1 GLQLQVVAQRQ
12 LDQLVGIILRGHR
25 QAQRFGGRPARVLA
39 AQAKQGVER
48 QPLAHRLG
56 AGAGGGD
63 AGLAGKG
70 LFLAQLQLADV
81 AGTVEA
87 LGQVGRGLR
96 AFRYRLAHAGHL
108 FGGGGAVPGGL
119 DVEGQ
124 VEHGL
129 RQAQAGALVFAFGQA
144 GLQRRGDQ
152 VAQRQRQAGQAYGAI
167 ARADFLA
174 ANGNDRVAD
183 LHRGQH
189 LGALEAEFGIG
200 QLQLR
205 TAQQG
210 DAGGALER
218 QRFGQPAGHRID
230 GFGRGQGGTTAGF
243 QQRADV
249 FIRRP
254 WRQRGAAGQDG
265 QQARRQHGAGRER
278 EHVATPSRAPLKGTG
293 RSADRNDGAADP
305 RGSLQAMGGR
315 RGVAATPAGTLA
327 EASGA
332 GVEAG
337 VGAGSISGSPSTAA
351 SWLMQ
356 GQSQP
361 GRSALPQQS
370 SAGSG
375 AGSGLPWQGGNSGPA
390 SAAAACAAGT
400 WSAMATPGIPPA
412 TRARASRARSSS
424 GSQGMRGVYAFSR

>member
-1 GLQLQVVAQRQ
+1 
-12 LDQLVGIILRGHR
+12 
-25 QAQRFGGRPARVLA
+25 
-39 AQAKQGVER
+39 
-48 QPLAHRLG
+48 
-56 AGAGGGD
+56 
-63 AGLAGKG
+63 
-70 LFLAQLQLADV
+70 
-81 AGTVEA
+81 
-87 LGQVGRGLR
+87 
-96 AFRYRLAHAGHL
+96 
-108 FGGGGAVPGGL
+108 
-119 DVEGQ
+119 
-124 VEHGL
+124 
-129 RQAQAGALVFAFGQA
+129 
-144 GLQRRGDQ
+144 
-152 VAQRQRQAGQAYGAI
+152 
-167 ARADFLA
+167 
-174 ANGNDRVAD
+174 
-183 LHRGQH
+183 
-189 LGALEAEFGIG
+189 GIG
-200 QLQLR
+200 EPR
-205 TAQQG
+205 RRIGRKG
-210 DAGGALER
+210 DAGGARGR
-218 QRFGQPAGHRID
+218 QRFGEQAGKRID

-265 QQARRQHGAGRER
+265 QQARRQYGAGREG

-315 RGVAATPAGTLA
+315 RGVAATPAGRRG
-327 EASGA
+327 EAGST

-337 VGAGSISGSPSTAA
+337 AGSASCSGSSSTAA

-370 SAGSG
+370 SAGGG
-375 AGSGLPWQGGNSGPA
+375 AGSGLPWQGGSSGPA